1 MENLCVG
8 HSVLPGD
15 VLDTS
20 ETGQMEAVEPR
31 LVPRVR
37 RPGLAAVEK
46 SAEHAGLVYTH
57 LGVFSQLT
65 VVPDSLP

>member
-1 MENLCVG
+1 M
-8 HSVLPGD
+8 
-15 VLDTS
+15 LDTS
-20 ETGQMEAVEPR
+20 KTAEMEAVEPP
-31 LVPRVR
+31 LVPCVH
-37 RPGLAAVEK
+37 RPGLADVEK